1 MVDCSKVDEF
11 EELGAYAIEVAAT
24 TSVGSSQM
32 RSALAAVLLSQMP
45 VQGAASE
52 IHDGEK
58 TVSMI
63 SLLMVMTTLAVLM
76 GAFWYGHIR
85 GRAAGRKEASKSMK
99 RSKRHIGVQS
109 QVTYQR
115 DLVKPRFT
123 VLPEASHGC
132 SV

>member
-1 MVDCSKVDEF
+1 
-11 EELGAYAIEVAAT
+11 
-24 TSVGSSQM
+24 M
-32 RSALAAVLLSQMP
+32 RSALAAVLFGYMP

-52 IHDGEK
+52 IDGGEK

-63 SLLMVMTTLAVLM
+63 SLIMVITVLAMLV
-76 GAFWYGHIR
+76 GAFWYGHRR
-85 GRAAGRKEASKSMK
+85 GVVAGRKQIGQSMK

-109 QVTYQR
+109 QVTYMR
-115 DLVKPRFT
+115 EYSKPRFT